1 MTCMTTSRAIS
12 NIEELIPQR
21 SPIMM
26 VDELLQ
32 VVGDD
37 CTCCLTIREDN
48 FFLEEDG
55 QIAESGVIE
64 HIAQSASAFAG
75 YRAVAKGATEPP
87 VGYIGEVKNFRLYRR
102 PRLGDKLRTTI
113 AMGVTMA
120 GVTII
125 TGTTIIG
132 EETIAETQMKIFVR
146 ED

>member
-1 MTCMTTSRAIS
+1 MICMTTSRAIS
-12 NIEELIPQR
+12 KIEELIPQR

-37 CTCCLTIREDN
+37 CTCQLTVRPDN
-48 FFLEEDG
+48 YFLENDQQMVEP
-55 QIAESGVIE
+55 GVIE

-75 YRAVAKGATEPP
+75 YRAVAEGATEPP

-102 PRLGDKLRTTI
+102 PRLGDVLKTTI
-113 AMGVTMA
+113 TMGATVG

-125 TGTTIIG
+125 SGTTIVG

>member
-1 MTCMTTSRAIS
+1 MTTSRAIS
-12 NIEELIPQR
+12 KIEELIPQR

-26 VDELLQ
+26 VDELLK
-32 VVGDD
+32 VVGDE
-37 CTCCLTIREDN
+37 CTCRLTVREDN

-55 QIAESGVIE
+55 QMAEPGVIE

-75 YRAVAKGATEPP
+75 YRAVAEGATEPP

-102 PRLGDKLRTTI
+102 PKLGDDLQTTI
-113 AMGVTMA
+113 SMGATVA

-125 TGTTIIG
+125 NAATLVG

>member
-1 MTCMTTSRAIS
+1 MTTSRAIS
-12 NIEELIPQR
+12 KIEELIPQR

-26 VDELLQ
+26 VDELLK
-32 VVGDD
+32 VVGDE
-37 CTCCLTIREDN
+37 CTCRLTVREDN

-55 QIAESGVIE
+55 QMAEPGVIE

-75 YRAVAKGATEPP
+75 YRAVAEGATEPP

-102 PRLGDKLRTTI
+102 PRLGDDLQTTI
-113 AMGVTMA
+113 TMGATVA

-125 TGTTIIG
+125 NAATLVG

>member
-1 MTCMTTSRAIS
+1 MTTSRAIS
-12 NIEELIPQR
+12 KIEELIPQR
-21 SPIMM
+21 LPIMM
-26 VDELLQ
+26 VDELLK
-32 VVGDD
+32 VVGDE
-37 CTCCLTIREDN
+37 CTCRLTVREDN

-55 QIAESGVIE
+55 QMAEPGVIE

-75 YRAVAKGATEPP
+75 YRAVAEGATEPP

-102 PRLGDKLRTTI
+102 PKLGDDLQTTI
-113 AMGVTMA
+113 TMGATVA

-125 TGTTIIG
+125 NAATLVG

>member
-1 MTCMTTSRAIS
+1 MTTSRAIS
-12 NIEELIPQR
+12 KIEELIPQR

-26 VDELLQ
+26 VDELLK
-32 VVGDD
+32 VVGDE
-37 CTCCLTIREDN
+37 CTCRLTVREDN

-55 QIAESGVIE
+55 QMAEPGVIE

-75 YRAVAKGATEPP
+75 YRAVAEGATEPP
-87 VGYIGEVKNFRLYRR
+87 VGYIGEVKNFRLYCR
-102 PRLGDKLRTTI
+102 PRLGDDLQTTI
-113 AMGVTMA
+113 TMGATVA

-125 TGTTIIG
+125 NGTTFVG